1 MKRIIV
7 VDDEPI
13 TRMDLAGMLPELGF
27 EVVGEAS
34 DGFDAIELCR
44 VEKPD
49 IVLMDVKMPIFDGLS
64 AAETILRE
72 ELAPCVVLLTAF
84 CDKDI
89 IWRANQIGVTGY
101 LTKPV
106 DARSILPTLEVAY
119 AQSMRLAEQKKQN
132 QEMKEQMQ
140 ESRQIFRA
148 QKYLARTQ
156 GCSETEAYR
165 RMRKTAMDKRMSI
178 GSLAQRILEQAAKT
192 DEVAMVK
199 DHLIKT
205 RGLREDRAYQ
215 VIVNY
220 KRTHGCTIEEA
231 AHALRM
237 QWNVKGD

>member
-1 MKRIIV
+1 MKKIIV

-13 TRMDLAGMLPELGF
+13 TRMDLVGMLSELGF

-34 DGFDAIELCR
+34 DGFDAIEVCR

-64 AAETILRE
+64 ASETILQE
-72 ELAPCVVLLTAF
+72 ELATCVVLLTAY
-84 CDKDI
+84 CDKEI

-101 LTKPV
+101 LTKPI

-119 AQSMRLAEQKKQN
+119 AQSVRLAEQKKQT
-132 QEMKEQMQ
+132 QKMKEQMQ

-148 QKYLARTQ
+148 QKYLAKTQ
-156 GCSETEAYR
+156 GCSETEAYQK
-165 RMRKTAMDKRMSI
+165 MRKTAMDKRMSI
-178 GSLAQRILEQAAKT
+178 AALAERILEQAART
-192 DEVAMVK
+192 DEVSLVK
-199 DHLIKT
+199 AYLMKT

-220 KRTHGCTIEEA
+220 KRTHGCTVEEA
-231 AHALRM
+231 AHALRI